1 MLRRIRQY
9 VRNESLGITIPVGVV
24 LGLTL
29 QALIAFTVEGFEFGH
44 DSEIKPLGIS
54 FYYTYA
60 LPYAIAFL
68 VLAALTYVLFIMP
81 IASDTEPELDIRE
94 CPECKSDIFAE
105 ATRCAFCTS
114 PVTPLDATART
125 P

>member
-9 VRNESLGITIPVGVV
+9 IRNESLGITIPVGVV
-24 LGLTL
+24 LGLTAETLIAGVVQGL
-29 QALIAFTVEGFEFGH
+29 QAGH
-44 DSEIKPLGIS
+44 VRSIKPLGIS
-54 FYYTYA
+54 FYYQFA
-60 LPYAIAFL
+60 LPYLIALL
-68 VLAALTYVLFIMP
+68 VLGGIAYVLFLMP
-81 IASDTEPELDIRE
+81 IASDNEPEPDIRE
-94 CPECKSDIFAE
+94 CPECKSDIVAE